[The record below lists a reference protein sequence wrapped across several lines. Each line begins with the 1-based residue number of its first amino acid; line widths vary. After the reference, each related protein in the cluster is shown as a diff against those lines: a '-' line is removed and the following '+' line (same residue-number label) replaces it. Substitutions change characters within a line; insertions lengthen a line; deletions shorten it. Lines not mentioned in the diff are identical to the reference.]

1 MDSVLRNQATAAKIQ
16 LLEDATQNPMTGNAW
31 PRGHD
36 IILQGRRRLPVY
48 GRYQDILDKY
58 HQSQVMILSSETGSG
73 KSTQVPQLLVYD
85 EYASGL
91 QIVCTQPRRLAAT
104 ELASRVADEMGV
116 ILGEEVGYKI
126 RGDQMVNKNKKKTRL
141 TYLTEGVLLRQ
152 LSSDK
157 NLSAYACVI
166 IDEAH
171 ERTVNLDL
179 LLALLKKVVQ
189 RRKDFKVVIMS
200 ATMDTKLFQDYFN
213 NCPLVHISGRNF
225 EVQVLYTAP
234 ANAGPSFVTL
244 AAGVVVH
251 IHEKEKPGHI
261 LVFLPGED
269 EIQQVC
275 RLVRL
280 NTKNL
285 DVFPLYA
292 ALSASDQRLA
302 LNSSGTNRKCIVST
316 NIAETSLTIDNVVYV
331 VDSGLSRQLI
341 FNPRLRLNMLE
352 IRPIS
357 QASARQRAGRTGRTR
372 DGVCYRLYSKEDY
385 DHMAATTEPAI
396 RCTSIDTAVL
406 KLGAAGYRKLID
418 FDWIDAPHPES
429 IARAAQDL
437 RDWGF
442 LNDDAALTQSGRL
455 AAKCP
460 LDPIWYRAIQAGTK
474 IGCAMNIVDIALL
487 CSSQSPIF
495 MRPAQYRQVADL
507 AKTAFAHP
515 LSDHLTLTNAFDA
528 YMQARRIHQQ
538 VNGPK
543 FDLGI
548 WCTDHFLNMQAL
560 EQVRIA
566 RLELGHFL
574 ANVAKIPP
582 TRTSIVDM
590 TSVRKALAIAFHT
603 HSAIHR
609 TGDEYRTVHENTPA
623 LLSPL
628 SSLVGG
634 NYEWIVYTNFF
645 TGGARQYLQI
655 ATAIKAEWL
664 VEARLPKTGN
674 GGLRQPD
681 VKRSLDDAKARI
693 EASKAN

>member
-1 MDSVLRNQATAAKIQ
+1 
-16 LLEDATQNPMTGNAW
+16 
-31 PRGHD
+31 
-36 IILQGRRRLPVY
+36 
-48 GRYQDILDKY
+48 
-58 HQSQVMILSSETGSG
+58 
-73 KSTQVPQLLVYD
+73 
-85 EYASGL
+85 
-91 QIVCTQPRRLAAT
+91 
-104 ELASRVADEMGV
+104 
-116 ILGEEVGYKI
+116 
-126 RGDQMVNKNKKKTRL
+126 
-141 TYLTEGVLLRQ
+141 
-152 LSSDK
+152 
-157 NLSAYACVI
+157 
-166 IDEAH
+166 
-171 ERTVNLDL
+171 
-179 LLALLKKVVQ
+179 
-189 RRKDFKVVIMS
+189 MS

-234 ANAGPSFVTL
+234 ANAGQASSLLPRVLWYTFMRKKSQVIFWYFFL
-244 AAGVVVH
+244 
-251 IHEKEKPGHI
+251 EKMRSN
-261 LVFLPGED
+261 
-269 EIQQVC
+269 

-341 FNPRLRLNMLE
+341 FNP
-352 IRPIS
+352 
-357 QASARQRAGRTGRTR
+357 RAGRTGRTR

-437 RDWGF
+437 RDCPVPDIDKNRGF

-609 TGDEYRTVHENTPA
+609 TGDEYRTVHENTPRSCHHSA
-623 LLSPL
+623 LWWRKLR
-628 SSLVGG
+628 VDC
-634 NYEWIVYTNFF
+634 VHQFF
-645 TGGARQYLQI
+645 HRGARQYLQI